1 MSCKKSFHSARIKAL
16 IILIAIIHILG
27 SNSFPKTQEHK
38 DENFTIIITANLQ
51 GLYSTEIEDQEK
63 EDTIITLAQSI
74 VSESKEVPFDL
85 YVDLGILS
93 IPGLFPNTAMVLLFL
108 IFLIL
113 QIVKLQ
119 FFQVEI

>member
-51 GLYSTEIEDQEK
+51 GYIQ
-63 EDTIITLAQSI
+63 Q
-74 VSESKEVPFDL
+74 
-85 YVDLGILS
+85 
-93 IPGLFPNTAMVLLFL
+93 
-108 IFLIL
+108 
-113 QIVKLQ
+113 KLKIRKKKTQ
-119 FFQVEI
+119 L